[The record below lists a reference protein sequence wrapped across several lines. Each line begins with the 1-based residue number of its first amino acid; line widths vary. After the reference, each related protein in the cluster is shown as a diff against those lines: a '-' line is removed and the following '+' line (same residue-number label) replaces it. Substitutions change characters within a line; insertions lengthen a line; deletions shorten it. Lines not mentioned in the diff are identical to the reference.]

1 MRSAL
6 VLLLAG
12 CALPAWAEDSE
23 WLTAKATATPT
34 PQDGGP
40 PSFIVGRPF
49 RLDIEAAHP
58 KGGIALLP
66 EKLELP
72 ESLAERT
79 ESRRHLRREEPG
91 EEIDR
96 YELELIAFEAGD
108 IDIPSLRLAFGS
120 TVAATKRI
128 PIVVV
133 SGLAE
138 DEQQVAS
145 STRPEALAA
154 LEQSA
159 AQNPAPRQVPIPDY
173 RPLIWG
179 GVALGLT
186 LLAAALWAWRRR
198 RARAPALAAP
208 APPPRP
214 AHELALE
221 RLAALARVE
230 RASDQQ
236 QKLFW
241 VELSEVLRGYV
252 GGRYGFDSIELTV
265 AELLEVL
272 EGLET
277 PGLDRTRLKDLLV
290 VADLAK
296 FAKLVT
302 PDEDCRSSLDAAVGL
317 VEHSRP
323 RPPPAPI
330 DGAGQGSEAPRSTP

>member
-1 MRSAL
+1 MRHAL
-6 VLLLAG
+6 LLLLAAV
-12 CALPAWAEDSE
+12 ALPASAEDGE
-23 WLTAKATATPT
+23 WLNAKATATPT
-34 PQDGGP
+34 AEDGGA
-40 PSFIVGRPF
+40 PSFVVGRPF
-49 RLDIEAAHP
+49 RLDVEAAHP
-58 KGGIALLP
+58 KGGVALLP
-66 EKLELP
+66 EKLDLP
-72 ESLAERT
+72 DSLAERS
-79 ESRRHLRREEPG
+79 ESRRHLRRVEPG

-120 TVAATKRI
+120 TVAATKVI

-133 SGLAE
+133 SGLAA

-179 GVALGLT
+179 GVALGL
-186 LLAAALWAWRRR
+186 LALGAALWAWRRR
-198 RARAPALAAP
+198 RALAPTPAKP

-221 RLAALARVE
+221 RLAALSRVD
-230 RASDQQ
+230 RASDEL
-236 QKLFW
+236 QKAFW

-272 EGLET
+272 EGMKT
-277 PGLDRTRLKDLLV
+277 PGLDQARLKNLLV

-302 PDEDCRSSLDAAVGL
+302 PDEDCQRSLESAVGI
-317 VEHSRP
+317 VEGSRP
-323 RPPPAPI
+323 PSEPPPGAERAP
-330 DGAGQGSEAPRSTP
+330 AEAPRSAP

>member
-1 MRSAL
+1 MRSVFAL
-6 VLLLAG
+6 ALAA
-12 CALPAWAEDSE
+12 CALPAWAEDAE
-23 WLTAKATATPT
+23 WLTAKASATPT
-34 PQDGGP
+34 AQDGGP
-40 PSFIVGRPF
+40 PSFVVGRPF
-49 RLDIEAAHP
+49 RVDIEAAHP

-72 ESLAERT
+72 DSLAERT
-79 ESRRHLRREEPG
+79 ENRRHLRREEPG

-108 IDIPSLRLAFGS
+108 IDVPSLRLAFGS
-120 TVAATKRI
+120 TVAATKPI

-133 SGLAE
+133 SGLPE
-138 DEQQVAS
+138 DEQAVAS

-173 RPLIWG
+173 RLLIWG
-179 GVALGLT
+179 GIALGLA
-186 LLAAALWAWRRR
+186 LLAAGLVAWRRR
-198 RARAPALAAP
+198 RALAPRPAQP

-214 AHELALE
+214 AHEVALE

-236 QKLFW
+236 QKAFW

-272 EGLET
+272 QSQKT
-277 PGLDRTRLKDLLV
+277 PGLDRARLKDLLV

-302 PDEDCRSSLDAAVGL
+302 PDEDCRSSLDAAVGI
-317 VEHSRP
+317 VEGS
-323 RPPPAPI
+323 RPPPAPTE
-330 DGAGQGSEAPRSTP
+330 GPGLEPEPPRSTP